1 MDMSAGEV
9 FMTPMQ
15 RDFIEAELFQLTLAA
30 VTQRGKVYK
39 EKITESSRA
48 PVHAT
53 LREKLD
59 ELTSAYITQVTDDPH
74 IANIQVLSDVVSE
87 KHGGVLVDGRFRIG
101 SAQKAL
107 NLHLK
112 YRWCL
117 GEIHE
122 PPHCPFDACVLKL
135 IPGWKSES
143 WIEINTLERYQDL
156 VAAARSVAAGKSLAV
171 WELGA
176 YNEATR

>member
-1 MDMSAGEV
+1 
-9 FMTPMQ
+9 MTPMQ
-15 RDFIEAELFQLTLAA
+15 REFIEAELFQLTLAA

-39 EKITESSRA
+39 EGLTESSRG

-59 ELTSAYITQVTDDPH
+59 ELTPAYKTEVADDVH
-74 IANIQVLSDVVSE
+74 IGNIQLLANVLSERHKS
-87 KHGGVLVDGRFRIG
+87 VLVDGRFRIG

-122 PPHCPFDACVLKL
+122 PPHCPFDAFVLKM
-135 IPGWKSES
+135 IPGWKSKS
-143 WIEINTLERYQDL
+143 WIKIDTLEEYKDL
-156 VAAARSVAAGKSLAV
+156 VAAARRVAGGKSLAV